1 MCVDHLVVIV
11 LLGFLEAG
19 AAVASALTNVVEHTR
34 ELDGW
39 MNDQFLRIRTWLSQT
54 FSKRW
59 MEADVFFRRSL
70 HLPIRSP
77 TALLQRGCSISPMV
91 IRCL

>member
-34 ELDGW
+34 ELDG
-39 MNDQFLRIRTWLSQT
+39 
-54 FSKRW
+54 
-59 MEADVFFRRSL
+59 
-70 HLPIRSP
+70 
-77 TALLQRGCSISPMV
+77 
-91 IRCL
+91 